1 VNDFIA
7 LIILYSIA
15 SLVYITVFISNILKD
30 RKLNAI
36 VIVRFMYLLIYGIVP
51 IVTFSHVMNYGIDY
65 HTRTLQISQEGMDH
79 LLIFMPLTFIGYIFL
94 EMGYKRRYTIKIN
107 RSIERTDKQYS
118 ERALWKAALLMTV
131 ISVVALFM
139 WTYPFGGPI
148 AMFEYG
154 TLIRSGREIAGITN
168 SFGFMKQ
175 FVPLAHFSSII
186 SLALWKKEKRFYY
199 GILFIIGLI
208 ISIVYLI
215 SNDGRAPFMM
225 YLASLLILLY
235 LMRKSNANR
244 IKIIPIII
252 IAAIGIVFLENVDNI
267 TSYVRSGVIETT
279 SETKGFFTFL
289 YSEFSWVVR
298 NGQTVQ
304 EAAAKGESTLRIGRD
319 LLSAIF
325 AILPSRF
332 SPVWI
337 KRLEFTNTEMWL
349 NGIVGYG
356 GKPTDIITTGM
367 YELSFL
373 GALVLP
379 YVYGAI
385 VKGFDNRFKN
395 MDGSLYSK
403 ILFVQLVYQFAKT
416 VAYADFALVTLN
428 LFYLIVGHII
438 VCFFNRGY
446 RPSVTTQEIRTEGI
460 R

>member
-1 VNDFIA
+1 MNDFVV

-15 SLVYITVFISNILKD
+15 SLVYITVFISNILKE

-51 IVTFSHVMNYGIDY
+51 IVTFSHIMSYGTDY
-65 HTRTLQISQEGMDH
+65 YTRTLQITQESINQ
-79 LLIFMPLTFIGYIFL
+79 LYIFMPLTFIGYLFL

-107 RSIERTDKQYS
+107 RSIERTEKKYS
-118 ERALWKAALLMTV
+118 EKALWKAALSMTV

-139 WTYPFGGPI
+139 WSYPFGGPI

-208 ISIVYLI
+208 ISIIYLI

-235 LMRKSNANR
+235 LMRKNNANR
-244 IKIIPIII
+244 IKIFPFII
-252 IAAIGIVFLENVDNI
+252 IAVIGIVFLENVDNI
-267 TSYVRSGVIETT
+267 TSYFRSGVFKST

-319 LLSAIF
+319 LLSALF

-332 SPVWI
+332 SPEWI
-337 KRLEFTNTEMWL
+337 KRLEFTNTRMWF
-349 NGIVGYG
+349 NGMVGYG

-373 GALVLP
+373 GVLVLP

-385 VKGFDNRFKN
+385 VKGFDKRFEN
-395 MDGSLYSK
+395 LEVSLYSK

-428 LFYLIVGHII
+428 LFYIVVGHII
-438 VCFFNRGY
+438 VCIFNRGY
-446 RPSVTTQEIRTEGI
+446 RSELVAQGIRTEEI